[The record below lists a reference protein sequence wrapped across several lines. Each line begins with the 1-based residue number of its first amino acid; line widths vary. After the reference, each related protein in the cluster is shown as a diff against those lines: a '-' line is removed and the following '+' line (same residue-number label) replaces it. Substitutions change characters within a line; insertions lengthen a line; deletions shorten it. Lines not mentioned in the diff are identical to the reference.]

1 MNNFLQDRRSDLQYA
16 LRMICKSPGISAVA
30 IFSLALGIGANTA
43 IFTLVDAVLLKMLPV
58 KDPQGLYV
66 VTNEARRVSSW
77 THPDYAALRDQNRSL
92 EGLVAYSSVQP
103 FGFALPRSADQRA
116 DVAQG
121 VFVSGNYFRVLG
133 VDAAAGRTINEEDDR
148 NAGGGP
154 YIVLSHAFWRKRF
167 VGDHHVI
174 GSGARLNGY
183 PFTVI
188 GVARAGFSGIEVG
201 VAPDFYMPITMRTE
215 VTGNAMWQTRYNSWL
230 LVTARLKPSATI
242 GQAETELSVLNKEQ
256 ELKERRSLG
265 PEARVNPGRPVTLLP
280 GAQGHSFLRTRL
292 SEPLMVLMAVVAI
305 VLMIACANIAN
316 LLLARAAGR
325 QHEIAVRLAMG
336 ATRKRLAAQLLTEA
350 GVISVVGGIAGLAF
364 AVFGANALIRMLP
377 APGWTAVRLETTPD
391 LRILAFTLGV
401 SILTAIV
408 FGLAPAIQATRP
420 ELVPALKEEKG
431 STSSRSRFRLRQGLV
446 VAQVALSLL
455 LLIGAGLFVRSLQ
468 NLKTLDAGS
477 GRKTYSWSISIRAA
491 MATKD
496 SACAIT
502 TRGFAGEL
510 KHCRALIEPH
520 WRE

>member
-16 LRMICKSPGISAVA
+16 LRMIRKSPGISAVA

-350 GVISVVGGIAGLAF
+350 GVISVVGGIAGA
-364 AVFGANALIRMLP
+364 R
-377 APGWTAVRLETTPD
+377 VRGLRRKRAHPD
-391 LRILAFTLGV
+391 ASRPRLDRCTSGDHP
-401 SILTAIV
+401 
-408 FGLAPAIQATRP
+408 GLADPCLHARCFDTHRHR
-420 ELVPALKEEKG
+420 VW
-431 STSSRSRFRLRQGLV
+431 
-446 VAQVALSLL
+446 
-455 LLIGAGLFVRSLQ
+455 IGAGNTGDPAGVGAGFEGGKRLDEFAKSFPAAARTRCCTGSAFAAVVDRRGPVRAQ
-468 NLKTLDAGS
+468 PAEPEDA
-477 GRKTYSWSISIRAA
+477 
-491 MATKD
+491 
-496 SACAIT
+496 
-502 TRGFAGEL
+502 
-510 KHCRALIEPH
+510 
-520 WRE
+520 